1 MKPDLAGNVPHCTF
15 HLANVRVGL
24 RCSGRP
30 RARWGARVSLARLK
44 QELLDPG
51 AAGELTAQSCAFR
64 KFIDSLFRI
73 VLKNNCCNAR
83 GI

>member
-24 RCSGRP
+24 RCSCRP

-51 AAGELTAQSCAFR
+51 AAGELTPRAAH
-64 KFIDSLFRI
+64 DSDASSLIPF
-73 VLKNNCCNAR
+73 LE
-83 GI
+83 

>member
-24 RCSGRP
+24 RCSCRP
-30 RARWGARVSLARLK
+30 RARWGAWVSLARSK